1 MDREDI
7 EFTGELGTT
16 LRGWFYPAQNAAGPA
31 PVIVM
36 AHGISGVK
44 EMGLGEY
51 AEVFAAGG
59 LNVVVYDHQNFGA
72 SDGTPR
78 QELDPVLQYRDYK
91 NAISYAVTRPDVDPD
106 RVGIW
111 GSSFSGGHV
120 LTVAANDR
128 RVKAVVS
135 QVPFVSGPLSLART
149 VRPDF
154 AAPLREQLQADRSHR
169 FAGGEPTVIPV
180 VSDNPF
186 GEAVMPM
193 AEANAYYT
201 ANASPEPSW
210 RNELTVRSIELIGEY
225 DPSSHISRVSP
236 TPLLMIVARYDVT
249 APAEL
254 AFAAYE
260 QAREPKQIL
269 VTDGGH
275 FSVYDGPRF
284 EQCSTAARDHFRI
297 HLGIG

>member
-44 EMGLGEY
+44 EMGLDEY
-51 AEVFAAGG
+51 AEVFAAEG

-128 RVKAVVS
+128 RV
-135 QVPFVSGPLSLART
+135 SGTPPRRRPRPADPGTGAASGRAR
-149 VRPDF
+149 P
-154 AAPLREQLQADRSHR
+154 RSRGRLHW
-169 FAGGEPTVIPV
+169 A
-180 VSDNPF
+180 
-186 GEAVMPM
+186 
-193 AEANAYYT
+193 
-201 ANASPEPSW
+201 
-210 RNELTVRSIELIGEY
+210 
-225 DPSSHISRVSP
+225 
-236 TPLLMIVARYDVT
+236 
-249 APAEL
+249 
-254 AFAAYE
+254 
-260 QAREPKQIL
+260 
-269 VTDGGH
+269 
-275 FSVYDGPRF
+275 
-284 EQCSTAARDHFRI
+284 
-297 HLGIG
+297 